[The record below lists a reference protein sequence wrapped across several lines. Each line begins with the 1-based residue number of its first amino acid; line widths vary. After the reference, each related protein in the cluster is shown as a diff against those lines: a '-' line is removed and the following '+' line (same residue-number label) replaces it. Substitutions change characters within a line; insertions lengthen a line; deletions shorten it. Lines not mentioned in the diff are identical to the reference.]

1 MWASLAV
8 VEALEHI
15 GPAATSCLWPDLS
28 MKKLE
33 EAVITSLRQLRITGV
48 GALIETTKCLLM

>member
-1 MWASLAV
+1 MTVISQAEMGWMSASLAV

-15 GPAATSCLWPDLS
+15 GPAATSCLWPNLS

-33 EAVITSLRQLRITGV
+33 EAVITSLRQLRIT
-48 GALIETTKCLLM
+48 